1 MADNEQKGMQLM
13 QEAEKKLKSSKG
25 FFGSMLASFGGGS
38 SKQEEAAELY
48 VRAANSFKMAKKWS
62 LGGEAFCKA
71 AELQLAL
78 DSKHEGATRYVDAG
92 NCYRKGDANEAVRCL
107 QKAIEIYTDM
117 GRFTIAAKHH
127 ITVAE
132 IYETEL
138 VDIEKAITNYEQAAD
153 YYKGEESNSS
163 ANKCLVKVAEFSA
176 QLESYEK
183 AIEIYEQLGMYA
195 MDNSLLK
202 YSAKD
207 HFFKACV
214 CHMCVDLVNA
224 QLSVGKY
231 EDMFP
236 AFSDSRECK
245 LIKKLLSACEEEN
258 VDAFT
263 DALREFDSISRLDKN
278 LTAMLLKV
286 KKQLNAEPE
295 LC

>member
-13 QEAEKKLKSSKG
+13 QEADKKLKSSKG
-25 FFGSMLASFGGGS
+25 FFGSLMASFGGGS
-38 SKQEEAAELY
+38 PKQEEAADLY
-48 VRAANSFKMAKKWS
+48 VRAANAFKMAKKWQ
-62 LGGEAFCKA
+62 LAGEAFCKA

-78 DSKHEGATRYVDAG
+78 GSKHEGATHYVDAG
-92 NCYRKGDANEAVRCL
+92 NCYRKGDANEAVRCM

-132 IYETEL
+132 IFESEL
-138 VDIEKAITNYEQAAD
+138 VDIEKAIANYEQAAD

-163 ANKCLVKVAEFSA
+163 ANKCLSKVAEYSA
-176 QLESYEK
+176 QLENYEK

-224 QLSVGKY
+224 QLSLQKY

-236 AFSDSRECK
+236 AFSESRECK
-245 LIKKLLSACEEEN
+245 LVKNLLKACEEEN
-258 VDAFT
+258 VDGFT
-263 DALREFDSISRLDKN
+263 EALREFDSISRLANN
-278 LTAMLLKV
+278 LTSMLLKV
-286 KKQLNAEPE
+286 KKQLNAEPD

>member
-13 QEAEKKLKSSKG
+13 QEAEKKLKTSKG
-25 FFGSMLASFGGGS
+25 FFGSMMASFGGGN
-38 SKQEEAAELY
+38 SKQEEAADLY

-62 LGGEAFCKA
+62 LAGEAFCKS
-71 AELQLAL
+71 AELQLVL

-176 QLESYEK
+176 QLENYEK

-207 HFFKACV
+207 HFFRACI

-224 QLSVGKY
+224 QLSVAKY

-236 AFSDSRECK
+236 AFSESRECK
-245 LIKKLLSACEEEN
+245 LIKNLLKAVEEEN

-263 DALREFDSISRLDKN
+263 EALREFDSISRLDKN